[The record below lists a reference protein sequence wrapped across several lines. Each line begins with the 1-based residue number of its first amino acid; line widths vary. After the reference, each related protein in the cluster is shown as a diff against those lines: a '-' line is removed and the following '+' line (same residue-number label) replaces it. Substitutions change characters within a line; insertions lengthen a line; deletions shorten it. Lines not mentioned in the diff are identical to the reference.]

1 MFKPEVR
8 EGGEGVEK
16 KKNANSTKEC
26 SLLKHEIQHY

>member
-16 KKNANSTKEC
+16 KKNARVLSVKTRNTT
-26 SLLKHEIQHY
+26 LL